1 MCIAPRRQ
9 GRKDFVKKLTAET
22 QSTLRE
28 DFFAQSGDDDWA
40 KDLVFK
46 RGMFLFVVVSRQT
59 KKGILCDLC
68 ASAVNKLLSAMICVN
83 LRLIAF
89 DALRLCA
96 RPVEYEPWSRRSN
109 SVELLLHRASIL
121 FPNS

>member
-9 GRKDFVKKLTAET
+9 GRKDFFKKLTAET

-68 ASAVNKLLSAMICVN
+68 ASAVNRLLSAIICVN
-83 LRLIAF
+83 LRLIWSVLVPICLLLAVLT
-89 DALRLCA
+89 LRLCA
-96 RPVEYEPWSRRSN
+96 NHLPR
-109 SVELLLHRASIL
+109 
-121 FPNS
+121 